1 MEEDS
6 NSSHQ
11 YIRNCNTINGSSNNN
26 NRNKRATASKDG
38 TRYRGVRCRPWGRYA
53 AEIRD
58 PQSKERRWLGT
69 FDTAEQAAC
78 AYDIA
83 ARAMRGLK
91 ARTNFRYTPT
101 AAVQPPAAPVAT
113 VDHFLLHPSEWPWNN
128 VPHMHSSPPVSHH
141 RHFSLNSLVLRN
153 LINHSSFHHHPPN
166 TCPCSSFSGYLAPP
180 PVTNTPSCGNVLH
193 YDPIN
198 VSYTAAS
205 SSDLSPLLQQQQQPN
220 CISPSPAPAASS
232 VTGVP
237 TRFAEHCDFFFH
249 TEPPESGLLQ
259 EIVNGFY
266 RKRSTETNYSLK
278 DSRSQCDT
286 KNAVDLLNDHI
297 QMPLNKEEKMFDS
310 SDDLPMITQGLLED
324 IVHCPDFFDMYLPSY
339 TKLN

>member
-11 YIRNCNTINGSSNNN
+11 YIRKCSTISGSSNNN

-38 TRYRGVRCRPWGRYA
+38 TRYRGVRRRPWGRYA

-91 ARTNFRYTPT
+91 ARTNFHYPLT
-101 AAVQPPAAPVAT
+101 AAVQPPAPPVAT
-113 VDHFLLHPSEWPWNN
+113 VDHFLLHPSEWTWNN
-128 VPHMHSSPPVSHH
+128 VPHMHISPPVSHH
-141 RHFSLNSLVLRN
+141 RHFSLDPLLLRN
-153 LINHSSFHHHPPN
+153 LINDSSSLHHHPPN
-166 TCPCSSFSGYLAPP
+166 TCPWSSFSGYSAPP
-180 PVTNTPSCGNVLH
+180 PVTNTPSCGNILH

-198 VSYTAAS
+198 VSFTAAS

-220 CISPSPAPAASS
+220 CVSPSPAPAASS
-232 VTGVP
+232 VTEVP
-237 TRFAEHCDFFFH
+237 TRFAEHCDFFH

-266 RKRSTETNYSLK
+266 RRRSIDTDYTLK

-286 KNAVDLLNDHI
+286 KDAVDLLNYHI
-297 QMPLNKEEKMFDS
+297 QMPLKQEEKMFDS
-310 SDDLPMITQGLLED
+310 ADDLPMITQGLLED
-324 IVHCPDFFDMYLPSY
+324 IVHCPDFFDMLSA
-339 TKLN
+339 KLHKA

>member
-1 MEEDS
+1 MYTQIDTTTHLCCVSEIKLMQTKPTAVLVLRFAKRMTQEDTS
-6 NSSHQ
+6 
-11 YIRNCNTINGSSNNN
+11 
-26 NRNKRATASKDG
+26 
-38 TRYRGVRCRPWGRYA
+38 
-53 AEIRD
+53 IRD